1 MTHNIDKH
9 NFSESVALI
18 TGSSNGIGAAI
29 AVALCSY
36 GCKVV
41 ITGRSA
47 VALEKVAQDATK
59 VSGGIAPLRIVGDL
73 LDDTFPSRLIT
84 ETIAKFGKLD
94 FLVNNAGSMMRRT
107 TLSDTKFLQ
116 EFDKLVNLNARCVV
130 NLTQLA
136 VPHLKQSKGAAIL
149 NIGSIASQ
157 QPWSGI
163 IPYCVSKAMLNSIT
177 KTTALELGKYS
188 IRVNII
194 NPGAVDTDIYRS
206 MEMSHQDWTQFMQRK
221 EQTSLLKLVA
231 QPDDIA
237 HLACFLLSQDAKN
250 VTGSIFT
257 SDTGASLK

>member
-1 MTHNIDKH
+1 MLPNKY
-9 NFSESVALI
+9 NFSDCVALV

-29 AVALCSY
+29 AIALSSN

-41 ITGRSA
+41 ITGRSTT
-47 VALEKVAQDATK
+47 ALEKVAQEVVEA
-59 VSGGIAPLRIVGDL
+59 SGGITTPLQIVGDL
-73 LDDTFPSRLIT
+73 LDEAFPARLIT
-84 ETIAKFGKLD
+84 ETIANFGRLD
-94 FLVNNAGSMMRRT
+94 FLVNNAGSMMGRVP
-107 TLSDTKFLQ
+107 LSDAKLLP
-116 EFDKLVNLNARCVV
+116 EFDKLVSLNARCVV
-130 NLTQLA
+130 NLIQLS
-136 VPHLKQSKGAAIL
+136 VPHLKLTKGAIL
-149 NIGSIASQ
+149 NIGSIASE

-163 IPYCVSKAMLNSIT
+163 LPYCVSKSMLNTIS
-177 KTTALELGKYS
+177 KCAALELAQFS

-206 MEMSHQDWTQFMQRK
+206 MDISLQDWTQFMQRK